1 MKAAYTEEAGG
12 PEKIQVGELPQPVP
26 EHDQVLIRNH
36 AAGTGP
42 WDWKMLAGAWR
53 PLEFPHVP
61 GLEAAGVV
69 ERAPAGSGLKPGDE
83 VFGGVS
89 GGYAEYVISDP
100 DRLALKPEKLS
111 FEEAAGLVVG
121 AVTAYEGLI
130 DRVNLRAGETVL
142 IDGASGGVGTAAVQ
156 IAVAVGARVYGVCSA
171 PNHEFV
177 KSLGAVEVFDY
188 NRPNWSEAV
197 REAVPSGVD
206 VLFDAVGGDT
216 AAQALK
222 AVKDGG
228 RAAMIAFPMPDNP
241 DQGRGIK
248 VESFAATTNRARLEA
263 IAKLVEGGKL
273 RAEIQEAMPLAE
285 ARAALEK
292 VRTGHTRGK
301 IVLKVS

>member
-12 PEKIQVGELPQPVP
+12 VEKIQVGELPQPVP

-42 WDWKMLAGAWR
+42 WDWKMLAGSWA
-53 PLEFPHVP
+53 PLKFPHVP
-61 GLEAAGVV
+61 GFEAAGVV
-69 ERAPAGSGLKPGDE
+69 EVAPIGSGLNAGDE
-83 VFGGVS
+83 VFGGAS

-100 DRLALKPEKLS
+100 DRLARKPEKLS

-121 AVTAYEGLI
+121 GATAYEGLI
-130 DRVNLRAGETVL
+130 DRVKLLAGESVL

-156 IAVAVGARVYGVCSA
+156 IAVAAGARVYGVCSA
-171 PNHEFV
+171 ANHDFV
-177 KSLGAVEVFDY
+177 KSLGALAVFDY
-188 NRPNWSEAV
+188 KRANWSEAV
-197 REAVPSGVD
+197 LRAVPGGVD

-216 AAQALK
+216 AAEALK

-228 RAAMIAFPMPDNP
+228 RAAMVAFPLPDNP
-241 DQGRGIK
+241 DQGRGIN
-248 VESFAATTNRARLEA
+248 VESFSATANRARLDA
-263 IAKLVEGGKL
+263 LAKLVQDGAL
-273 RAEIQEAMPLAE
+273 RMEIQEVMPLAE

-292 VRTGHTRGK
+292 VMTGHTRGK